1 MCKGRLLRLLE
12 SSRTMRLDRPSAK
25 KLAGCPLNPSF
36 RKNLWYDLDKGVDD
50 VNPSLSTEQKKYM
63 IDRIQEYFELE
74 RMEPLGELAA
84 DQLLHFMVEELGPFM
99 YNKGVHDARQM
110 VDQKVMNL
118 DEDLLSLERPAG
130 RPRR

>member
-1 MCKGRLLRLLE
+1 M
-12 SSRTMRLDRPSAK
+12 
-25 KLAGCPLNPSF
+25 
-36 RKNLWYDLDKGVDD
+36 
-50 VNPSLSTEQKKYM
+50 NPSLSTEQKKYM